1 MHANHIGTIQKL
13 TAAMG
18 NRPIRGGLS
27 FSPHWI
33 ISLEVGEVRGN
44 IRERKKADYIVGNN
58 KICDSRSQINHS
70 RNTR

>member
-1 MHANHIGTIQKL
+1 MKIFNRMKVQKP

-27 FSPHWI
+27 FPLHWI
-33 ISLEVGEVRGN
+33 INLAVGEVRGN
-44 IRERKKADYIVGNN
+44 IRERKKADYIIENN